1 MPTTSLR
8 RPSCRRSAPRV
19 VADWPNRDPLGEP
32 GFELLRG
39 KHTQRVRDGNLY
51 CFVGNNPITKFDLLG
66 LSEQD
71 VTAILNQFNKTMAE
85 LCKKKKRCDCPVGAL
100 KDIHASCSSVLGCA
114 AQADTM
120 EGEIIAILSKLDD
133 KWGTDHRRYLEVWP
147 CFYHQDVK
155 ITPLDANSGDIDNIV
170 LDTFRGCYY
179 ITRRRLVQM
188 PDPTQSFWLY
198 SYETKCFTCD
208 DFKK

>member
-1 MPTTSLR
+1 M
-8 RPSCRRSAPRV
+8 
-19 VADWPNRDPLGEP
+19 NFY
-32 GFELLRG
+32 GFAA
-39 KHTQRVRDGNLY
+39 
-51 CFVGNNPITKFDLLG
+51 NNPLNKFDLLG

-100 KDIHASCSSVLGCA
+100 KDIHALCSSVLGCA

-120 EGEIIAILSKLDD
+120 EGDIIALLPNLDD
-133 KWGTDHRRYLEVWP
+133 KWLTDHRRYLEVWP

-155 ITPLDANSGDIDNIV
+155 ITPLAPQPAGPDGYIVDNIV

-179 ITRRRLVQM
+179 ITRRKMIFIEPNPQ
-188 PDPTQSFWLY
+188 QSFWLY
-198 SYETKCFTCD
+198 SYENKCFTCE